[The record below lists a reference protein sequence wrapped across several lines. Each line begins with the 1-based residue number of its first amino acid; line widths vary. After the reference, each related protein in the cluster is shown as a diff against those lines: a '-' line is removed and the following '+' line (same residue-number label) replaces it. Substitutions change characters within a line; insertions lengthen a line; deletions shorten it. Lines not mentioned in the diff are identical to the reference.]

1 MAASKAN
8 TATAATEE
16 EVEQRDDAA
25 DGPLLDS
32 AVASIKKLLARGKER
47 GYVTYDEINAA
58 LPSPNR
64 CRPSK
69 SKTPWRSSPRW
80 AST

>member
-8 TATAATEE
+8 TATTEE

-58 LPSPNR
+58 LPSEQV
-64 CRPSK
+64 
-69 SKTPWRSSPRW
+69 SS
-80 AST
+80 